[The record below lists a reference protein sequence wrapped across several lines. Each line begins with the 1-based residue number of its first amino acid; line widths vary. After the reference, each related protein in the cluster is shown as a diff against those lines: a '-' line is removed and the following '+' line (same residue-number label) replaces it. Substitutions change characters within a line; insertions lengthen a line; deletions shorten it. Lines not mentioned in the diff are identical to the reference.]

1 MQINNYK
8 YDFSKSYKENEREWL
23 KNKPLNLSNV
33 IAKRRFSETY
43 GDIAGMDA
51 IIKKSDDDSMKRFA
65 RIMLRKSKKKH
76 LGDSYKEESEKI
88 DINESFMEKIF
99 FGSQERD

>member
-1 MQINNYK
+1 MQIDNYK

-23 KNKPLNLSNV
+23 KNKQTHFSRV
-33 IAKRRFSETY
+33 IAKQKFRETY
-43 GDIAGMDA
+43 GDRAAMEA
-51 IIKKSDDDSMKRFA
+51 IIKKSDDDNMKRFA